1 MRPPIVRNF
10 SRGFT
15 LIELFVTIA
24 VIVILAGI
32 ALPTYT
38 TMQERAWVTHDL
50 NDLRQIGLAT
60 QMYLNDNDGVIF
72 STAPSAGTWMAQLK
86 AKYLPAWKIFQSP
99 FDKRAASE
107 SGTASPV
114 SPVSYGL
121 NGNPGSGG
129 GSSIAGLL
137 MAKITNPS
145 AFIVFAPAQTSGT
158 TVAFSGTASQV
169 APGVTVY
176 KTTSTP
182 GGATTGGTHN
192 SRARINA
199 LFADLHS
206 ENMLWSVFINDIN
219 SSTDPSAAQRWTPY
233 TGY

>member
-1 MRPPIVRNF
+1 MRSPIVRNF

-38 TMQERAWVTHDL
+38 SIQERAWVTHDL

-72 STAPSAGTWMAQLK
+72 STAPTAGTWMAQLK
-86 AKYLPAWKIFQSP
+86 PKYLPAWKIFQSP

-114 SPVSYGL
+114 SPVSYGV
-121 NGNPGSGG
+121 NGNNKPGI
-129 GSSIAGLL
+129 SIPGFL

-145 AFIVFAPAQTSGT
+145 AFILFAPAQTNAQ
-158 TVAFSGTASQV
+158 TVAFSGTASQA

-182 GGATTGGTHN
+182 GGAATGGTHN
-192 SRARINA
+192 TRKRVNA

-206 ENMLWSVFINDIN
+206 ENMLWSVFINDTN
-219 SSTDPSAAQRWTPY
+219 SASDPSASQRWDP
-233 TGY
+233 